1 MIHAMVMLLPVPLQP
16 HVQSNLTINLT
27 FTVSLRVQILHIP
40 KKNIKALVYH
50 FKFKFMVS
58 FICKA
63 DQLQV
68 RHVTVSINVS
78 TT

>member
-27 FTVSLRVQILHIP
+27 FTVSLRVQILHIS

-50 FKFKFMVS
+50 FMVS